1 METLFFDKKADM
13 ICFGHHHPLHYYT
26 GEHTVY
32 LNPGSL
38 GCNHKPLAPYAII
51 TVINNVVDVSLKEA
65 AYDKTAFLKSYHT
78 LQVPER
84 EFILKVF
91 HGNQI

>member
-1 METLFFDKKADM
+1 METLFFDIKANL
-13 ICFGHHHPLHYYT
+13 ICFGHHHPLHYFIGKNT
-26 GEHTVY
+26 TF

-38 GCNHKPLAPYAII
+38 GCNHKPIAPYAIV
-51 TVINNVVDVSLKEA
+51 TVLNNDVDVSLKEA
-65 AYDKTAFLKSYHT
+65 AYDNTAFLKSYHT

-84 EFILKVF
+84 EFILKLF